1 MAAMKGTP
9 RKPKRAL
16 KVKKKTL
23 RDLPVREEGSQIKAG
38 LARRIVPSGAIA
50 ELT

>member
-1 MAAMKGTP
+1 MAAMKGTQ

-23 RDLPVREEGSQIKAG
+23 RDLPIREEGSQIKAG
-38 LARRIVPSGAIA
+38 LAPPYSPTRGDR
-50 ELT
+50 